1 MLMIPPR
8 RFNHAWSRGSSRE
21 WVRCS
26 EPLKSAKSQIL
37 GLEIAHRRNLLYET
51 LRWSSSQMLRFSLA
65 AAVALAWTLSAQ
77 AQDANIDAKAS
88 IPTAESQIRSGQYD
102 QALKTLEAALH
113 ANPGDSKLWTLE
125 GICFG
130 LQGNDPQAL
139 AAFDRAVRI
148 SPDYM
153 PALKGEVQIL
163 YKTGDRRAIPLLERL
178 LKTDPTDVTGHE
190 MLAMLEKHAGD
201 CRAAVSQFLLSR
213 DALDSHPQSLEA
225 YGYCLVKLDRPAD
238 AIPVFRQL
246 IPLLPGQTYPSYDLA
261 VLLVAAHSNDE
272 AVKVLEPLLTPDQ
285 TDPDVLSL
293 ASQAY
298 EGSGDTP
305 KAVALQRQAIVL
317 NPTDPSNYISFAVLC
332 LNHDSYQVGI
342 DMLNAGLKHIPGDS
356 SLYLSRDVL
365 YVQLG
370 DFDQAEADIKMAEQL
385 NSKQIVGA
393 YAADL
398 AILQKNDPAK
408 ALVQVRA
415 QLKAHPESPLLRLLL
430 AQLLVNQAPEP
441 QSPAFKE
448 AMRDALS
455 AAQGKPDLVEAHN
468 LLASMYMSLN
478 QYDRAIKESQLALKY
493 DPSNE
498 TALYRLILAM
508 RHSGHSDDLQPL
520 VKRLS
525 ELHQESMRQETE
537 RKKYR
542 LVEQESATTPPE
554 GDR

>member
-1 MLMIPPR
+1 MIHPEWLNCAR
-8 RFNHAWSRGSSRE
+8 SRGTVQS
-21 WVRCS
+21 S
-26 EPLKSAKSQIL
+26 EPPKAVIL
-37 GLEIAHRRNLLYET
+37 AQKIAHRRNRSCET
-51 LRWSSSQMLRFSLA
+51 LLGGWSQTLRFSLIG
-65 AAVALAWTLSAQ
+65 AVALAWTLSIQ
-77 AQDANIDAKAS
+77 AQDANKDAKIS
-88 IPTAESQIRSGQYD
+88 IPTIESQIRSGQYD
-102 QALKTLEAALH
+102 QAVTNLEAALH
-113 ANPGDSKLWTLE
+113 GNPGNPKLWTLE
-125 GICFG
+125 GICFA
-130 LQGNDPQAL
+130 LQGKDAQAL

-148 SPDYM
+148 SPVYM

-163 YKTGDRRAIPLLERL
+163 YQTGDRRAIPLLERM
-178 LKTDPTDVTGHE
+178 LKADPTDLTGHE

-201 CRAAVSQFLLSR
+201 CRAAVPQFLLSK
-213 DALDSHPQSLEA
+213 DAIDSHSASLEA

-246 IPLLPGQTYPSYDLA
+246 IPLLPGQSYPSYDLA
-261 VLLVAAHSNDE
+261 VLLVEAHNNDE

-285 TDPDVLSL
+285 TDPDLLSL

-298 EGSGDTP
+298 EGTGDTP
-305 KAVALQRQAIVL
+305 KAVALERQAIVL
-317 NPTDPSNYISFAVLC
+317 NPTDPSNYVSFAVLC

-342 DMLNAGLKHIPGDS
+342 DMLNAGLKHVPDSS
-356 SLYLSRDVL
+356 SLYLSRGVL

-370 DFDQAEADIKMAEQL
+370 EFDEAEADIKMAEQL
-385 NSKQIVGA
+385 NSTQVVGA

-398 AILQKNDPAK
+398 AVLQKNDPAK

-430 AQLLVNQAPEP
+430 AQLLVNQTPEP

-448 AMRDALS
+448 AMQDALM
-455 AAQGKPDLVEAHN
+455 AAQGKPDLVDAHN

-478 QYDRAIKESQLALKY
+478 QYERAIKESQIALKY

-508 RHSGHSDDLQPL
+508 RHSGHGGDLQPL

-542 LVEQESATTPPE
+542 LVEPDSAATPPD